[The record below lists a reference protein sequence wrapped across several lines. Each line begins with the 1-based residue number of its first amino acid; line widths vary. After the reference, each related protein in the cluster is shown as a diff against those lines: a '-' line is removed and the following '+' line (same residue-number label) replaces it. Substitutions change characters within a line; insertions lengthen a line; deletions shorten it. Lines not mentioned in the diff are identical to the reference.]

1 MNHLLVALL
10 IALAV
15 ISFRSDKA
23 PNPSAI
29 RMAWIWFAC
38 IPFTH
43 VVTTLFRAGNYRNP
57 YDIALVEIW
66 SDGFQWLFL
75 GLSIVSLANVFT
87 FPPVSSST
95 PRVSSSP
102 PANP

>member
-1 MNHLLVALL
+1 MNYLSVTLLVTLV
-10 IALAV
+10 V

-23 PNPSAI
+23 PNPSGI

-75 GLSIVSLANVFT
+75 GLSILALVNVFA
-87 FPPVSSST
+87 PAAA
-95 PRVSSSP
+95 PRASSP
-102 PANP
+102 PPTAP